1 MFWELTWTVHFT
13 VCSCHVTYVFQSES
27 RLYSCLNVKKPL
39 LEAGV
44 KSEVYMTTT
53 RIWSSD
59 YNLVKWLSVCLQTK
73 WFWVWVQLQSLN
85 LLFTFTLNSL
95 LLSWD
100 FHKKMIIKLSF
111 SLSVLGQ
118 HQYYFYLDCKST
130 QATIW
135 FFINLFPHKKLPW
148 VYFPKTGVYM
158 GYPP

>member
-13 VCSCHVTYVFQSES
+13 VCSCRVTYVFQSES

-73 WFWVWVQLQSLN
+73 WFWVWVQLQSFSPTSAKNIYLYM
-85 LLFTFTLNSL
+85 LIETYISSTISLMWSHCIEGFTIYHY
-95 LLSWD
+95 LSR
-100 FHKKMIIKLSF
+100 
-111 SLSVLGQ
+111 
-118 HQYYFYLDCKST
+118 Y
-130 QATIW
+130 
-135 FFINLFPHKKLPW
+135 IND
-148 VYFPKTGVYM
+148 VSY
-158 GYPP
+158 